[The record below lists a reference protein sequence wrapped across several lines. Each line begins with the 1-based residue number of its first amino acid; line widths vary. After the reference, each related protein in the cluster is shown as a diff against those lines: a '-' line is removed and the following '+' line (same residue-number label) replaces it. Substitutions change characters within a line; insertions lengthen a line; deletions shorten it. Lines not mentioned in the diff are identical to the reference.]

1 MKVTLVIYGLGG
13 GGAERVM
20 SILANYWV
28 AQGWEVT
35 LMMLVDATQPCFYT
49 LDPRIQLKSLGLA
62 KNSTNVFAAIYHTW
76 QRVMRLRREIIA
88 DRPDVVI
95 SFMNSV
101 NVYNILAC
109 WQLDIPTI
117 VSEHTYPGATDANKI
132 WQLLMKWTYRY
143 ADAIAVLTQNAVPFY
158 PTTQGY
164 RTIVMPNPVLAPP
177 PAVMTE
183 RLLPTPSLIAVGRLD
198 PRKGFDLLLRA
209 FDRIHDRHPDWQLT
223 ILGEGEIRAELE
235 DLRSQLQLTDRVHLP
250 GAVQNVPDYL
260 HQADLFV
267 MPSRV
272 EGFPMALCE
281 AMATGLPVLA
291 ADCLSGPRDIIEDG
305 VNGLLVATENVEA
318 LAAGLDA
325 LMSDPAKRQQLAQ
338 NAPHILDRF
347 GLERVMA
354 MWTQEIETVVDRVS
368 KRSYIAMQTSSNFP
382 HNLIRKLN
390 ALVKNQS

>member
-28 AQGWEVT
+28 NQGWDLT
-35 LMMLVDATQPCFYT
+35 LIMLVDPTQPSFYP
-49 LDPRIQLKSLGLA
+49 LDPRIKLKSLGIA
-62 KNSTNVFAAIYHTW
+62 ENSTSLLAAIGNTVR
-76 QRVMRLRREIIA
+76 RVTILRREIMV

-109 WQLDIPTI
+109 WNLNIPTI

-132 WQLLMKWTYRY
+132 WQLLMKWSYRY
-143 ADAIAVLTQNAVPFY
+143 ADLVTVLTQNAVPFY
-158 PTTQGY
+158 PPAQGY
-164 RTIVMPNPVLAPP
+164 RTIVMPNPVTTPAP
-177 PAVMTE
+177 VVVTE
-183 RLLPTPSLIAVGRLD
+183 KLLPTPSLIALGRLD

-209 FDRIHDRHPDWQLT
+209 FHQIHDRYPDWQLT
-223 ILGEGEIRAELE
+223 ILGEGSIRSELE
-235 DLRSQLQLTDRVHLP
+235 QLRSQLQLTDRVHLP
-250 GAVQNVPDYL
+250 GAVQNVQDYL

-281 AMATGLPVLA
+281 AMACGLPVLA

-305 VNGLLVATENVEA
+305 VNGVLVATEDVDA

-325 LMSDPAKRQQLAQ
+325 LMSNPAQRQQLAQ
-338 NAPHILDRF
+338 NAPQILDRF
-347 GLERVMA
+347 GLEQVMG
-354 MWTQEIETVVDRVS
+354 MWANEIERVIDRVS
-368 KRSYIAMQTSSNFP
+368 KNAYMATQTRTDLLSIF
-382 HNLIRKLN
+382 IKKLN
-390 ALVKNQS
+390 DIFKN

>member
-28 AQGWEVT
+28 EQGWEVT

-62 KNSTNVFAAIYHTW
+62 KNSTNALDAICNTW

-101 NVYNILAC
+101 NVFNILAC

-132 WQLLMKWTYRY
+132 WQLLMKWSYRY
-143 ADAIAVLTQNAVPFY
+143 ADAIAVLTENALPFY
-158 PTTQGY
+158 PATEGY
-164 RTIVMPNPVLAPP
+164 RTIVIPNPVLAIQ
-177 PAVMTE
+177 PAAATA
-183 RLLPTPSLIAVGRLD
+183 RLLTTPSLIAVGRLD

-209 FDRIHDRHPDWQLT
+209 FDRIHARHPDWQLT

-260 HQADLFV
+260 HQAALFV
-267 MPSRV
+267 LPSRV
-272 EGFPMALCE
+272 EGFPMVLCE

-305 VNGLLVATENVEA
+305 VNGVLVATENVEA

-338 NAPHILDRF
+338 NAPQILDRF

-354 MWTQEIETVVDRVS
+354 MWAQEIETVVDRVS

-390 ALVKNQS
+390 AIVKSQS

>member
-1 MKVTLVIYGLGG
+1 
-13 GGAERVM
+13 
-20 SILANYWV
+20 
-28 AQGWEVT
+28 
-35 LMMLVDATQPCFYT
+35 
-49 LDPRIQLKSLGLA
+49 
-62 KNSTNVFAAIYHTW
+62 
-76 QRVMRLRREIIA
+76 
-88 DRPDVVI
+88 
-95 SFMNSV
+95 
-101 NVYNILAC
+101 
-109 WQLDIPTI
+109 
-117 VSEHTYPGATDANKI
+117 
-132 WQLLMKWTYRY
+132 
-143 ADAIAVLTQNAVPFY
+143 
-158 PTTQGY
+158 
-164 RTIVMPNPVLAPP
+164 
-177 PAVMTE
+177 
-183 RLLPTPSLIAVGRLD
+183 
-198 PRKGFDLLLRA
+198 
-209 FDRIHDRHPDWQLT
+209 
-223 ILGEGEIRAELE
+223 
-235 DLRSQLQLTDRVHLP
+235 
-250 GAVQNVPDYL
+250 
-260 HQADLFV
+260 V

-291 ADCLSGPRDIIEDG
+291 ADCLSGPRDLIEDG